1 MFRTHFLITFD
12 KECPQTLCL
21 KRLLRKLKGKCS
33 GQISLLFFIRNCKES
48 SEASAGPYI
57 QDSKSNKT
65 LIKPNPGSKK
75 QQNLHKTKLRE
86 HLGLL
91 GALLGVRQVYADS
104 KKKTGR
110 ETPKTRTT
118 TKTQRKS
125 KKNKRNSNEIH
136 EDPLLF
142 FW

>member
-1 MFRTHFLITFD
+1 M
-12 KECPQTLCL
+12 QG
-21 KRLLRKLKGKCS
+21 KGS
-33 GQISLLFFIRNCKES
+33 REDPELSEAISLLFFIRNCKES

-65 LIKPNPGSKK
+65 LIKPNPRSKK

-110 ETPKTRTT
+110 GTPKTH
-118 TKTQRKS
+118 KTN
-125 KKNKRNSNEIH
+125 KKQRNSKTNE
-136 EDPLLF
+136 
-142 FW
+142 